1 MLTMR
6 RSDRL
11 TEEEVV
17 ATVASAVDHLLAG
30 RFDAVPDGAHPI
42 EQELRRLAI
51 GLQESAAENMDRTVA
66 FSVGVVEQAIA
77 AAEMAAGAG
86 EIDERLQAI
95 AAAAEELSV
104 SNQALS
110 TSIQSADT
118 TTEAS
123 RQAAQE
129 GSSAA
134 TSTATH
140 MRNLVTAVSD
150 SSAKTTQL
158 DTTSAEL
165 EEVVKGIRQMADQT
179 SLLALNA
186 TIEAARAGEA
196 GRGFAVVAGEVKDL
210 AVRSAEA
217 TEAGSLIIAR
227 LQAEMREISGVMD
240 QCIELA
246 EGSESVLAANAAAM
260 ATIVDNTSSASQEM
274 EVIRGVLADQQGAS
288 DEVTQ
293 SAAVIAEM
301 SRRSLEQIDRL
312 AEASSATEASVVAD
326 CNGYMEID
334 IPDKVVRVA
343 KVDHMVWRRK
353 LATMAI
359 GREALN
365 PDELADHH
373 SCRLGKWYDTADER
387 YRANAAYTELAGPHA
402 LVHRHGIEAARA
414 YAAGDQEATMRGIRE
429 VGAASIDVLRL
440 LDDMIE

>member
-1 MLTMR
+1 MLTLR
-6 RSDRL
+6 RHDGPK
-11 TEEEVV
+11 EEEVV
-17 ATVASAVDHLLAG
+17 AAVAAAVDSLLAG
-30 RFDAVPDGAHPI
+30 RFDEVPDGVHPI
-42 EQELRRLAI
+42 EQELHRLAV
-51 GLQESAAENMDRTVA
+51 GLQEKAARDMDRTVE
-66 FSVGVVEQAIA
+66 FSVGVVEQVIA
-77 AAEMAAGAG
+77 AAEMAGGAE

-104 SNQALS
+104 TSHALT
-110 TSIQSADT
+110 TSVQTADT

-129 GSSAA
+129 GAAAA

-150 SSAKTTQL
+150 SSAKTSRL

-165 EEVVKGIRQMADQT
+165 EQVVRGIREMADQT

-196 GRGFAVVAGEVKDL
+196 GKGFAVVAGEVKDL

-217 TEAGSLIIAR
+217 TEAGSKIIAR

-240 QCIELA
+240 QCVELA
-246 EGSESVLAANAAAM
+246 EGSEGVLAANAEAM
-260 ATIVDNTSSASQEM
+260 ATIVENTGSASQEM
-274 EVIRGVLADQQGAS
+274 ETIRGVLADQQVAS
-288 DEVTQ
+288 TEVTQ

-301 SRRSLEQIDRL
+301 SHRSLEQIDRL
-312 AEASSATEASVVAD
+312 AEASSATEAGVVAD
-326 CNGYMEID
+326 CNEYMELD

-373 SCRLGKWYDTADER
+373 SCRLGKWYDTADEQ
-387 YRANAAYTELAGPHA
+387 YRTADAFKELADPHA
-402 LVHRHGIEAARA
+402 LVHRHGIAAARA
-414 YAAGDQEATMRGIRE
+414 YANGDHETTLREIRQ
-429 VGAASIDVLRL
+429 VGTASVGVIRL
-440 LDDMIE
+440 LDELIG

>member
-1 MLTMR
+1 M
-6 RSDRL
+6 
-11 TEEEVV
+11 
-17 ATVASAVDHLLAG
+17 
-30 RFDAVPDGAHPI
+30 PDGAHPI
-42 EQELRRLAI
+42 EQELHRLAI
-51 GLQESAAENMDRTVA
+51 GLQKKAAGDMDRTVE
-66 FSVGVVEQAIA
+66 FSVGVVEQVIA
-77 AAEMAAGAG
+77 AAEMAAGAE

-104 SNQALS
+104 TSHAL
-110 TSIQSADT
+110 TASIQAADT

-123 RQAAQE
+123 RRAAQE
-129 GSSAA
+129 GATAA

-140 MRNLVTAVSD
+140 MRNLVNAVGD

-165 EEVVKGIRQMADQT
+165 EQVVKGIREMAEQT

-217 TEAGSLIIAR
+217 TEAGSQIIAR
-227 LQAEMREISGVMD
+227 LQAEMRAISGVMD

-246 EGSESVLAANAAAM
+246 EGSESVLAANAGAM
-260 ATIVDNTSSASQEM
+260 ATIVENTGSASQEM
-274 EVIRGVLADQQGAS
+274 EVIRGVLADQQEAS
-288 DEVTQ
+288 NEVTQ

-312 AEASSATEASVVAD
+312 AEASSTTEAKVVAD
-326 CNGYMEID
+326 CNEHMELD
-334 IPDKVVRVA
+334 IPDKVIRVA

-365 PDELADHH
+365 ADELADNH
-373 SCRLGKWYDTADER
+373 SCRLGKWYDAADER
-387 YRANAAYTELAGPHA
+387 YRTNDSYKELAGPHA
-402 LVHRHGIEAARA
+402 LVHRHGIAAARA
-414 YAAGDQEATMRGIRE
+414 YAAGDNEATLRKIRE
-429 VGAASIDVLRL
+429 VGNASIDVMRL
-440 LDDMIE
+440 LGELIE